1 MTGRSRGLCITVA
14 GVLCLSPDG
23 LLIRLISTDQ
33 WTLVFW
39 RGAFMAAGLLAFILL
54 RNRNEA
60 GAVLR
65 AAGRPGLLAGAIFAL
80 STVFFVTSIL
90 TTAVANT
97 LVILSA
103 GPLFAAFFS
112 RWILGE
118 AIELRTW
125 VASIAVFAGLAT
137 IFGGSM
143 RGGTLPGDL
152 CALGSALCM
161 AAYLVIVRRAG
172 SLDMLPAA
180 ALGGILAAI
189 AVLPLA
195 APFSIGLR
203 DLALLALLGLF
214 VQGASFGMITVG
226 ARHLPAP
233 EVGLIMLLE
242 AVLGPLWVWLAIG
255 EVPSSQTFLGGS
267 AILVSL
273 AAHSAAGLVRS
284 RSARTCL

>member
-1 MTGRSRGLCITVA
+1 MTNRTRGLLVTIA
-14 GVLCLSPDG
+14 GVVCLSPDG
-23 LLIRLISTDQ
+23 LLVRLISTDQ

-39 RGAFMAAGLLAFILL
+39 RGAFMALGLVAFILM
-54 RNRNEA
+54 RNRH
-60 GAVLR
+60 GAARVTR
-65 AAGRPGLLAGAIFAL
+65 AVGLPGLLAGAIFAL
-80 STVFFVTSIL
+80 STVLFVTSIL

-125 VASIAVFAGLAT
+125 IASLAVFAGLAT

-143 RGGTLPGDL
+143 QGGTLVGDL
-152 CALGSALCM
+152 CAFGSAVCM

-180 ALGGILAAI
+180 ALGGILAAV
-189 AVLPLA
+189 AMLPLA
-195 APFSIGLR
+195 APFSIDLR
-203 DLALLALLGLF
+203 DLVLLALLGVV
-214 VQGASFGMITVG
+214 VQGASFGMITTG
-226 ARHLPAP
+226 ARYLPAP

-255 EVPSSQTFLGGS
+255 EVPSVETFLGGS
-267 AILVSL
+267 VILLSL
-273 AAHSAAGLVRS
+273 ALHSISGLGRS
-284 RSARTCL
+284 RTARALP

>member
-242 AVLGPLWVWLAIG
+242 AVLGPLWVWLALG

>member
-1 MTGRSRGLCITVA
+1 MTGRSRGLCITIA
-14 GVLCLSPDG
+14 GVFCLSPDG

-54 RNRNEA
+54 RNRNQA

-65 AAGRPGLLAGAIFAL
+65 AAGLPGLLAGAIFAL

-90 TTAVANT
+90 TTSVANT

-125 VASIAVFAGLAT
+125 AASVAVFAGLAT

-143 RGGTLPGDL
+143 RSGTLPGDL

-172 SLDMLPAA
+172 SLDMLPGA

-195 APFSIGLR
+195 APFSIDLR
-203 DLALLALLGLF
+203 NLALLALLGLF

-255 EVPSSQTFLGGS
+255 EVPSPQTFLGGS

-284 RSARTCL
+284 RSARTCF